1 MSRVF
6 HRSSLVVCL
15 TVAVGASGAPRGLLL
30 AALAAGIGIVRT
42 LHAQQLGPASLRRG
56 IDQTQYVCE
65 QGGKNGGIPAWYSGI
80 NVTVRR
86 IIALA
91 YQPMPDGQID
101 EGPAWIRSERYD
113 VQARFTG
120 TPSRPQLQQMLRAM
134 LADRFKLKTHA
145 ESRPTPVFALTV
157 LKSGRLGP
165 GLQRSPL
172 DCSNPAQRPAP
183 TAGVPSCAFQYTD
196 GLIRGRGVTLD
207 QIAAELTAGRT
218 VVNRSGLIG
227 FYDVELRWTPDG
239 TQPPSDD
246 APPALATAL
255 REQLGLSIHATTI
268 PLEHL
273 VIDSVERPAE
283 TDIPGAA
290 IAHPA
295 GLGDGPPVPAFA
307 SRTPAQC
314 RGKLRPDSVS
324 QRSLVDACIDRI
336 RGGPVWRGNVE
347 KPLSS
352 TQSSR
357 WRWRYQLRAAAALS
371 RRR

>member
-6 HRSSLVVCL
+6 HAVSLVVCL

-42 LHAQQLGPASLRRG
+42 LHAQQPDLPHFDVVSIKRNTSG
-56 IDQTQYVCE
+56 E
-65 QGGKNGGIPAWYSGI
+65 QGGKNGLDPGMYSGI

-255 REQLGLSIHATTI
+255 REQLGLRIDGTTI

-273 VIDSVERPAE
+273 VIDSVERPME
-283 TDIPGAA
+283 
-290 IAHPA
+290 
-295 GLGDGPPVPAFA
+295 
-307 SRTPAQC
+307 
-314 RGKLRPDSVS
+314 
-324 QRSLVDACIDRI
+324 
-336 RGGPVWRGNVE
+336 N
-347 KPLSS
+347 
-352 TQSSR
+352 
-357 WRWRYQLRAAAALS
+357 
-371 RRR
+371 